1 MFSAISGGKS
11 AWNEGGKQLREGAKY
26 VEENY
31 GDLLHNIANQVQA
44 TGRLVWEYLVTAWT
58 SLLPYLKQAWE
69 TSKPY
74 FQQLGKVG
82 TINLEIDLSLVLL

>member
-11 AWNEGGKQLREGAKY
+11 AWNEGGKQLRDGAKY

-58 SLLPYLKQAWE
+58 SLLPYLRQAWE

-74 FQQLGKVG
+74 FQQLGKVQ
-82 TINLEIDLSLVLL
+82 TIHGKMGLSLVLF